1 MAAIRE
7 DKSGMLTDIYDN
19 DSGRLSEAG
28 TTNKWEFFQEG
39 ATVDRKLGDGFVYVK
54 VTTPTGKVIITEIK
68 NA

>member
-7 DKSGMLTDIYDN
+7 DKSGTLADIYDS
-19 DSGRLSEAG
+19 DSGRLTEAG
-28 TTNKWEFFQEG
+28 TANKWEFFQPG
-39 ATVDRKLGDGFVYVK
+39 ATVDRKIGDGFVYVK